1 MKRLVIAPLIA
12 LSLAACETTSGAPYA
27 QATGPQAAGFS
38 EIRLEQ
44 DRYRV
49 TYRGSARL
57 DQARIEDLAL
67 LRAADLA
74 LASGYDWF
82 RIVDRFA
89 DVSAPR
95 GPTVS
100 LGTGGASFGGRSSV
114 GVGLG
119 TSFAL
124 GGSGTRA
131 VTLEVQF
138 GRGNRPNDRDAYNAA
153 DVSRSIRERL

>member
-12 LSLAACETTSGAPYA
+12 LSLAGCETTATAPYT
-27 QATGPQAAGFS
+27 QAAGPQAVGFS

-49 TYRGSARL
+49 TYRGSARV
-57 DQARIEDLAL
+57 DQARVEDLAL

-74 LASGYDWF
+74 LANGYDWF
-82 RIVDRFA
+82 RVVDRFG
-89 DVSAPR
+89 DVTGPR
-95 GPTVS
+95 GPMVS
-100 LGTGGASFGGRSSV
+100 LGTGGASFGGHTSV
-114 GVGLG
+114 GLGLG

-124 GGSGTRA
+124 GGSGSRV

-138 GRGNRPNDRDAYNAA
+138 GRGSRPNDRDAYDAA
-153 DVSRSIRERL
+153 DVSRSIRARL

>member
-1 MKRLVIAPLIA
+1 MKRLVVAPVIA
-12 LSLAACETTSGAPYA
+12 LMLVGCQTTANAPYV
-27 QATGPQAAGFS
+27 QAPGPQAAGFS

-49 TYRGSARL
+49 TYRGSVNA

-74 LASGYDWF
+74 LENGYSWF
-82 RIVDRFA
+82 RVVNRFG

-95 GPTVS
+95 GPMIS
-100 LGTGGASFGGRSSV
+100 LGTGGASFGGHSSV
-114 GVGLG
+114 GLGLG

-138 GRGNRPNDRDAYNAA
+138 GSGSSPSDRDAYDAA
-153 DVSRSIRERL
+153 DVSRSIRARL

>member
-12 LSLAACETTSGAPYA
+12 LFLAACETVPSAPYA
-27 QATGPQAAGFS
+27 PATGPQAVGFS

-49 TYRGSARL
+49 SYRGSAKL

-74 LASGYDWF
+74 LANGYDWF
-82 RIVDRFA
+82 RIVDRSSDFA
-89 DVSAPR
+89 APR

-100 LGTGGASFGGRSSV
+100 LGTGGTSFGGSSAV
-114 GVGLG
+114 GLGLG

-124 GGSGTRA
+124 GGSGTRS

-138 GRGNRPNDRDAYNAA
+138 GRGARPNDRDAYDAA
-153 DVSRSIRERL
+153 DVSRSIHERL

>member
-12 LSLAACETTSGAPYA
+12 LFLAACETVPSAPYA
-27 QATGPQAAGFS
+27 PATGPQAVGFS

-49 TYRGSARL
+49 SYRGSAKL

-74 LASGYDWF
+74 LANGYDWF
-82 RIVDRFA
+82 RIVDRSSDFA
-89 DVSAPR
+89 APR

-100 LGTGGASFGGRSSV
+100 LGTGGTSFGGSSAV
-114 GVGLG
+114 GLGLG

-124 GGSGTRA
+124 GGSGTRS

-138 GRGNRPNDRDAYNAA
+138 GRGARPNDRDAYSAP
-153 DVSRSIRERL
+153 DVAQAIRARL